1 MKIAKAVR
9 KLLKL
14 PLTLPLQIGFI
25 RRRVAFELK
34 YHWFAEIDFQIPLS
48 DGFGCPIAELDAL
61 HSFSEIFAANEY
73 GSLLDEISLPKRW
86 IDLGCHA
93 GFFTLYLAWQRAVNG
108 QKDWN
113 ALLIDADPRMREQTL
128 KTLKLNRLES
138 QCVLLWGL
146 ISSQPGER
154 DFALRGGMGSSTDL
168 SVGGVSEVRRVRT
181 ISPGEILRAFPPP
194 YDLVK
199 VDIEG
204 AEYDFLEN
212 YTDVYTNASAILIE
226 WHSSDR
232 AGSGKDRVQELLEPR
247 GFRLVKMVRP
257 IRLHNLNAQWYSSGV
272 QLYRR
277 MVKSGV
283 TI

>member
-1 MKIAKAVR
+1 
-9 KLLKL
+9 
-14 PLTLPLQIGFI
+14 
-25 RRRVAFELK
+25 
-34 YHWFAEIDFQIPLS
+34 
-48 DGFGCPIAELDAL
+48 
-61 HSFSEIFAANEY
+61 
-73 GSLLDEISLPKRW
+73 
-86 IDLGCHA
+86 
-93 GFFTLYLAWQRAVNG
+93 
-108 QKDWN
+108 
-113 ALLIDADPRMREQTL
+113 
-128 KTLKLNRLES
+128 
-138 QCVLLWGL
+138 
-146 ISSQPGER
+146 
-154 DFALRGGMGSSTDL
+154 MGSSTDL

-232 AGSGKDRVQELLEPR
+232 VGSGKDRVQELLEPR
-247 GFRLVKMVRP
+247 GFSLVKMVRP
-257 IRLHNLNAQWYSSGV
+257 TRLFNLNEQWYSSGV

-277 MVKSGV
+277 VAKSGV